1 MIFTASYAIRNIF
14 YLAVEYGLV
23 QWDYLLM
30 FKKVVKSIN
39 ISAKVPVRKKHE
51 RVLLLK
57 SHLKLK
63 KIDTLGKLTTVCAFS
78 KKAHLA

>member
-1 MIFTASYAIRNIF
+1 
-14 YLAVEYGLV
+14 
-23 QWDYLLM
+23 M